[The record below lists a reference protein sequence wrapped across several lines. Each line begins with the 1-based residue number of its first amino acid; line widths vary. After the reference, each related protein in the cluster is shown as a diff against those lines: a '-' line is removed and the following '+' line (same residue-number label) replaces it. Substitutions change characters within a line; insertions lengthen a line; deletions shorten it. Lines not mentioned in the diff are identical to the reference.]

1 MTERDGRELSDV
13 IRYAVN
19 SEKTQQAENEDCTV
33 VHRFVSGINCSPA
46 TARDEML
53 AVKKR
58 FGKENGTVAYG
69 RSSGRNGNYS
79 TNYQISGRELMTP
92 DEVRMLDNRYAL
104 LFIRGEP
111 PIMDEKYNILKHPNV
126 SLTTDGGAAP
136 YEHGGTEHAVATL
149 SLAGIP
155 AEDIPDMEDTE
166 PDYELLS
173 DEEIEA
179 LFSI

>member
-1 MTERDGRELSDV
+1 MFIKCLQ
-13 IRYAVN
+13 I
-19 SEKTQQAENEDCTV
+19 KCT
-33 VHRFVSGINCSPA
+33 FCL
-46 TARDEML
+46 DETL
-53 AVKKR
+53 
-58 FGKENGTVAYG
+58 
-69 RSSGRNGNYS
+69 
-79 TNYQISGRELMTP
+79 
-92 DEVRMLDNRYAL
+92 
-104 LFIRGEP
+104 
-111 PIMDEKYNILKHPNV
+111 PNV

>member
-1 MTERDGRELSDV
+1 
-13 IRYAVN
+13 
-19 SEKTQQAENEDCTV
+19 
-33 VHRFVSGINCSPA
+33 
-46 TARDEML
+46 
-53 AVKKR
+53 
-58 FGKENGTVAYG
+58 
-69 RSSGRNGNYS
+69 
-79 TNYQISGRELMTP
+79 MTP

-111 PIMDEKYNILKHPNV
+111 PIMDEKYNLLKHPNV